1 MEPEETESSAP
12 ESLAP
17 SPKTTVLLVSHNCL
31 EALKASIVALE
42 AAEDRDSFEVLVVD
56 CGSRDGSATV
66 DDEFP
71 TVTVLRLP
79 RNFGLTKA
87 RNIGVR
93 TAKGEFLLLLQP
105 GVEIEADGIVR
116 LSGRMG
122 DDHAIAAVAPL
133 LVGGDGA
140 PLSRGGALPG
150 PPALIRAWAE
160 RKPWYEQLPRAEPP
174 SDEQELECLDPRAF
188 LVRTQAV
195 RGMNYFDER
204 YGDFGSEL
212 DFFTQAYKASK
223 KLLLLRPVKAHIR
236 LPAANRPLA
245 GEAVVDY
252 ANGISAYTAKHYGWA
267 AWLRIKL
274 GFVFRA
280 LARLDIGLLL
290 GVLSGRI
297 IDGSQ
302 PE

>member
-12 ESLAP
+12 ESIAA
-17 SPKTTVLLVSHNCL
+17 SPTTTVLLVSHNCL
-31 EALKASIVALE
+31 EALEASIKALE
-42 AAEDRDSFEVLVVD
+42 GAEGRETFEVLVVD
-56 CGSRDGSATV
+56 CGSYDGSATV
-66 DDEFP
+66 DEEFSS
-71 TVTVLRLP
+71 VTVLRLP

-93 TAKGEFLLLLQP
+93 TAKGSLLFLLEP
-105 GVEIEADGIVR
+105 GIEIEADAIVR
-116 LSGRMG
+116 LTRRMG
-122 DDHAIAAVAPL
+122 DDHEIAAVAPL
-133 LVGGDGA
+133 LLAGDSEPA
-140 PLSRGGALPG
+140 SRGGALPG
-150 PPALIRAWAE
+150 PPALIRAWAAG
-160 RKPWYEQLPRAEPP
+160 KPWYEALPRAGAQ
-174 SDEQELECLDPRAF
+174 SGEQALECLDPRAF

-223 KLLLLRPVKAHIR
+223 KLLLLGSVRARIG
-236 LPAANRPLA
+236 PAAGERRLL
-245 GEAVVDY
+245 GEALVDY
-252 ANGISAYTAKHYGWA
+252 ANGIAAYTAKHYGWA

-280 LARLDIGLLL
+280 LARFDIGLLL
-290 GVLSGRI
+290 GVLSGRV

-302 PE
+302 P

>member
-1 MEPEETESSAP
+1 MEPEETESSVP
-12 ESLAP
+12 VTP
-17 SPKTTVLLVSHNCL
+17 SPETTVLLVSHNCL
-31 EALKASIVALE
+31 DALKDTIQSLE
-42 AAEDRDSFEVLVVD
+42 ASAARDSFEILVVD

-66 DDEFP
+66 DEVYPD
-71 TVTVLRLP
+71 VTVLRLP

-93 TAKGEFLLLLQP
+93 TAKGEFLFLLTP
-105 GVEIEADGIVR
+105 GVRVEPDVVVR
-116 LSGRMG
+116 LTARIREAGEL
-122 DDHAIAAVAPL
+122 AAVAPL
-133 LVGGDGA
+133 LTGDAGEPA
-140 PLSRGGALPG
+140 SRGGALPA
-150 PPALIRAWAE
+150 PQALAAAWAE
-160 RKPWYEQLPRAEPP
+160 GKPWYETLPLVESGPE
-174 SDEQELECLDPRAF
+174 EQPFECLDPRAF

-223 KLLLLRPVKAHIR
+223 KLLLLRSARAALGSAAEARR
-236 LPAANRPLA
+236 LRAEEL
-245 GEAVVDY
+245 VDY
-252 ANGISAYTAKHYGWA
+252 ANGISAYTGKHYGWA
-267 AWLRIKL
+267 AWLRVKL

-280 LARLDIGLLL
+280 LVRFDLGLLA

-302 PE
+302 P